1 MIANFFR
8 SLEEHGVAYLLISGQ
23 ATVLYGA
30 SVFSEDIDL
39 WLQPTSDNIERFV
52 SVLRGSQA
60 RYYKLTPRMNV
71 ENLARGHG
79 FHFIVPDESGEA
91 FLDIMGQPPRV
102 GDFATSFEKVRW
114 MESEWGRLP
123 TVALK
128 DLVEI
133 KKTQRIADYPIVSK
147 LAVKWFDQP
156 ECVPSAMEWEWAGSN
171 IFTTD
176 HLRELFERQPAA
188 IAVACKLAPA
198 MDAFAGALVAGD
210 EVPAEIED
218 SASRFLQERI
228 HSLQRADRQ
237 YWRPIIDDLR
247 KMRAQGELMREDE
260 PV

>member
-8 SLEEHGVAYLLISGQ
+8 SLEAHRVAYLLISGQ

-39 WLQPTSDNIERFV
+39 WLEPTNENIERFV
-52 SVLRGSQA
+52 SVLRESQA
-60 RYYKLTPRMNV
+60 RYYKLTPRLNV
-71 ENLARGHG
+71 ENLGRGHG
-79 FHFIVPDESGEA
+79 FHFIVPDERGEA
-91 FLDIMGQPPRV
+91 FLDIMGKPPRV
-102 GDFATSFEKVRW
+102 GEFAKSFQKARW

-123 TVALK
+123 TVGLK

-133 KKTQRIADYPIVSK
+133 KKTQRIGDYPIVSK

-156 ECVPSAMEWEWAGSN
+156 ECVPSPVEWEWACSN
-171 IFTTD
+171 IFTSD

-188 IAVACKLAPA
+188 IAAAPRLPPA
-198 MDAFAGALVAGD
+198 LHAFAGALVAGD
-210 EVPAEIED
+210 EVPVEIED
-218 SASRFLQERI
+218 GISNLLQEQI
-228 HSLQRADRQ
+228 QSLQRADRQ

-247 KMRAQGELMREDE
+247 KMRAQGELMPEDE